1 MLDLDAAVAAERAHT
16 CGVAGGINSAGRPCA
31 WNTPLGQR
39 CRRHPM
45 PEDGAT
51 EMEIAATRAE
61 LARWI
66 AAEGQVAMRRI
77 KLAQPGL
84 YVVLSSFRSIARTR
98 QQVVVAVARQEL
110 TVERGAAIL
119 KACRDEERKLENRL
133 DEREQAVLEAERALA
148 RERARR

>member
-1 MLDLDAAVAAERAHT
+1 
-16 CGVAGGINSAGRPCA
+16 
-31 WNTPLGQR
+31 
-39 CRRHPM
+39 M
-45 PEDGAT
+45 PPDGAT
-51 EMEIAATRAE
+51 EQEIAATRAE

-66 AAEGQVAMRRI
+66 GSEGQVAMRQI

-84 YVVLSSFRSIARTR
+84 YVVLTSFRSISRTR
-98 QQVVVAVARQEL
+98 QATVVAVARHEL

>member
-1 MLDLDAAVAAERAHT
+1 
-16 CGVAGGINSAGRPCA
+16 
-31 WNTPLGQR
+31 
-39 CRRHPM
+39 M

-66 AAEGQVAMRRI
+66 GSEGQTAMRRI

-84 YVVLSSFRSIARTR
+84 YVVLSSFRSIASTR
-98 QQVVVAVARQEL
+98 QQVVVAVTRQEL

-119 KACRDEERKLENRL
+119 KACADAERALEARL
-133 DEREQAVLEAERALA
+133 DEREQALLEAQRALA
-148 RERARR
+148 KERARR